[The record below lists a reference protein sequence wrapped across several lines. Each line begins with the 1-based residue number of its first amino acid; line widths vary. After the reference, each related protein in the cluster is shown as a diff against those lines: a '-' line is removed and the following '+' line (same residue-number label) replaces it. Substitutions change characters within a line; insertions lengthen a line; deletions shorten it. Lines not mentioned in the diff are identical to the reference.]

1 MRFFSKIAV
10 LFNFCFLVAVVFR
23 YIEKHKDHEGS
34 ATQIL
39 PLPWLEGT
47 FVILGYTA
55 IVVNM
60 LFLLL
65 TFIFYS
71 FKILLYPSFF
81 NNLNLKNY
89 FLRMKY
95 SKFKLIILR
104 NKPLIF
110 LNKL

>member
-10 LFNFCFLVAVVFR
+10 LFNACFLIYIVLW
-23 YIEKHKDHEGS
+23 YIEKHNNYEGN

-55 IVVNM
+55 IIVNV

-65 TFIFYS
+65 TFVFYS
-71 FKILLYPSFF
+71 LKMNIKIPRWIIIF
-81 NNLNLKNY
+81 NIIIFCCQVYFHFILK
-89 FLRMKY
+89 
-95 SKFKLIILR
+95 
-104 NKPLIF
+104 
-110 LNKL
+110 

>member
-10 LFNFCFLVAVVFR
+10 LFNVSFLLYVIFW
-23 YIEKHKDHEGS
+23 YIETHKTFEGKPIQ
-34 ATQIL
+34 AI

-55 IVVNM
+55 ILVNV

-71 FKILLYPSFF
+71 FKTNIKIPRWIIIFNVIIFCCQVYFHFIL
-81 NNLNLKNY
+81 K
-89 FLRMKY
+89 
-95 SKFKLIILR
+95 
-104 NKPLIF
+104 
-110 LNKL
+110 

>member
-1 MRFFSKIAV
+1 MRFFSKITV
-10 LFNFCFLVAVVFR
+10 LFNASFLVYVIFW
-23 YIEKHKDHEGS
+23 YLEKNKSYEGN

-55 IVVNM
+55 ILVNL

-71 FKILLYPSFF
+71 FKATIKIPRWIIIFNIIIFCCQVYFF
-81 NNLNLKNY
+81 
-89 FLRMKY
+89 FI
-95 SKFKLIILR
+95 FKHR
-104 NKPLIF
+104 E
-110 LNKL
+110 